1 MRHTDDNVLE
11 AIWVVSETGDSGL
24 DAVRRRCRE
33 EFDGDVLQRLEED
46 GLVIRCGNEVAITE
60 RGKPRALTLIR
71 CHRLAEALFFTIF
84 DLDWEVREAM
94 ACEVEHTLVPELAE
108 GICTML
114 GHPTECPSGKQIP
127 PGLCCV
133 SHRQM
138 IRRQVVPLSELEPGR
153 TARILFIKSHNV
165 TRHQQLCT
173 AGLAPG
179 VVLTLFQRSPAY
191 RIQYDGTELAL
202 DRAVAKDVFVCP
214 INGDNHAALDAE
226 MDHLRDRRSLLL
238 RRSTGTH

>member
-11 AIWVVSETGDSGL
+11 AIWVVSETGESSL
-24 DAVRRRCRE
+24 EAVRRRCRE
-33 EFDGDVLQRLEED
+33 EFDGDVLERLEED
-46 GLVIRCGNEVAITE
+46 GLIIRSGDDLALTE

-71 CHRLAEALFFTIF
+71 CHRLAESLLFTIF
-84 DLDWEVREAM
+84 DLDWESREAM

-127 PGLCCV
+127 PGVCCV
-133 SHRQM
+133 SHRQLVH
-138 IRRQVVPLSELEPGR
+138 RQVVPLSELEPGR
-153 TARILFIKSHNV
+153 TARILFIKKQNLS
-165 TRHQQLCT
+165 RHQQLCT
-173 AGLAPG
+173 AGLTPG

-191 RIQYDGTELAL
+191 RIQYGGTELAL

-214 INGDNHAALDAE
+214 INGDNNTALDAE
-226 MDHLRDRRSLLL
+226 MESEIYRQSLLV
-238 RRSTGTH
+238 RRPTGAH